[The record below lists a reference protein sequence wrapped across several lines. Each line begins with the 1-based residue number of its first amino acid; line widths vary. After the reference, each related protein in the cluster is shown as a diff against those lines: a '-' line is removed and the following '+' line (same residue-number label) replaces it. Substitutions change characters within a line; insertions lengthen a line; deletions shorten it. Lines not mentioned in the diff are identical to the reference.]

1 MPVWTA
7 QQQEVI
13 SSDSRRIICS
23 AAAGSGK
30 TAVMIERIVRMLR
43 EGADPES
50 FLVVTFTNAAAAEM
64 KQKIRD
70 RLRAGRSEKNL
81 RRALEKIDL
90 MEISTIHSF
99 CQRLIRREFQAA
111 DTDPFFAVCEEARA
125 RKLFSDSF
133 RAACATLQK
142 EENEDYFRWK
152 KRFSRKETEE
162 IVRSVHTFM
171 MSLPDPYGWL
181 KRSCGDVPLRVDPSH
196 PWFETASAIVR
207 EKLAA
212 AGTILRRQFRMFGEP
227 EHGEPYRAVWKADSE
242 LFHVKQSWADGKEV
256 SAESLK
262 ATMARLPVW
271 SKLTR
276 AEADWKERY
285 CELREKLKALFGEID
300 ELVLC
305 DPVAVER
312 DFGNMR
318 DSLRGLREITL
329 RTAENFAKK
338 KKALRLLDFNDL
350 EHRALKILRSD
361 PEGPEVRSRW
371 TRVFVDE
378 CQDVSR
384 VQDEIIQRLYAG
396 EGGPGEADPDARL
409 FMVGDVK
416 QSIYRFRLAEPRM
429 FLDRSR
435 AYESGGADG
444 QLLKLQSN
452 FRSRPEILETVN
464 TVFRDIMTNNT
475 AEMDYTQEE
484 ALLPGLL
491 AEGFFPVLVDVP
503 EADPERTKLETA
515 AADVALRVGELRR
528 EGFEFRDMV
537 ILMPRVNPDGP
548 KLAELLEKRGVPV
561 FYDGGTDFYTQPEV
575 SAFLGLLSCIANPFL
590 DEPLL
595 IALKYAPFFFTEEEL
610 AQVRLR
616 DPGKD
621 VPFRD
626 AFARCLEETGAFGDR
641 CREADAKL
649 REWRNLSSVLPVRR
663 LVRTVCMDSH
673 HYAMAGAA
681 PAGETARR
689 NLRVLFRKAE
699 EAGKA
704 GVYSLRRFLSFV
716 SEQSGGDARAA
727 VSLSPADNVV
737 RLMTM
742 HKSKGLQFPV
752 VFCVGLDGQLSRPTE
767 SAAVLDAE
775 LGICLR
781 YKRPEMRLSRNTPA
795 YRVFAWK
802 KEKEQRAERI
812 RLLYVAMT
820 RAQERMIL
828 VGTREEG
835 TCSAAPA
842 GESRVLSAETFMDW
856 IVPSLADAE
865 KLSTGYAQGQ
875 TPWKISV
882 PDINQQE
889 NVENPESYPQFSE
902 WLDSLLSAP
911 PVDELWKNS
920 QEEPLLS
927 RMQKKSVTALLK
939 KAEREI
945 DPEEEAVEE
954 TPGDK
959 RIPERFSAALR
970 RSEIHPYPS
979 FMLPPEEKRGAWRG
993 TVIHRFLSLLDLDRL
1008 RPARKDFTEP
1018 LRQMKEEM
1026 LARGVFTPEEGAVIR
1041 PEDADAF
1048 FRSRLGQRVLRAGN
1062 VRREWAFNLC
1072 RPERNLL
1079 VQGILDCAFREK
1091 DGWVILDFKTDR
1103 TSDLQGLSK
1112 TYSPQLRWYAEA
1124 LRELTGEPVKEC
1136 WLWSLAC
1143 RRAVRAET

>member
-142 EENEDYFRWK
+142 EKNEDYFRWK

-162 IVRSVHTFM
+162 IIRSVHTFM

-181 KRSCGDVPLRVDPSH
+181 ERSCGDVPLRVDPSH

-242 LFHVKQSWADGKEV
+242 LFHVKQLWADGKEV
-256 SAESLK
+256 SPESLK
-262 ATMARLPVW
+262 TVMVRLPVW

-285 CELREKLKALFGEID
+285 RELREKLKDLFGEID
-300 ELVLC
+300 ELILC
-305 DPVAVER
+305 DPAAVER

-318 DSLRGLREITL
+318 DSLRGLKEITL

-452 FRSRPEILETVN
+452 FRSRWT
-464 TVFRDIMTNNT
+464 T
-475 AEMDYTQEE
+475 
-484 ALLPGLL
+484 
-491 AEGFFPVLVDVP
+491 
-503 EADPERTKLETA
+503 
-515 AADVALRVGELRR
+515 RR
-528 EGFEFRDMV
+528 R
-537 ILMPRVNPDGP
+537 
-548 KLAELLEKRGVPV
+548 K
-561 FYDGGTDFYTQPEV
+561 
-575 SAFLGLLSCIANPFL
+575 LSCPA
-590 DEPLL
+590 
-595 IALKYAPFFFTEEEL
+595 
-610 AQVRLR
+610 
-616 DPGKD
+616 
-621 VPFRD
+621 FR
-626 AFARCLEETGAFGDR
+626 
-641 CREADAKL
+641 
-649 REWRNLSSVLPVRR
+649 
-663 LVRTVCMDSH
+663 
-673 HYAMAGAA
+673 
-681 PAGETARR
+681 
-689 NLRVLFRKAE
+689 RKAFSRYSWTCRKRIRSGRSWKPPRPTWRSASGSC
-699 EAGKA
+699 AGKA
-704 GVYSLRRFLSFV
+704 LN
-716 SEQSGGDARAA
+716 SG
-727 VSLSPADNVV
+727 
-737 RLMTM
+737 
-742 HKSKGLQFPV
+742 
-752 VFCVGLDGQLSRPTE
+752 
-767 SAAVLDAE
+767 
-775 LGICLR
+775 I
-781 YKRPEMRLSRNTPA
+781 
-795 YRVFAWK
+795 W
-802 KEKEQRAERI
+802 
-812 RLLYVAMT
+812 
-820 RAQERMIL
+820 
-828 VGTREEG
+828 
-835 TCSAAPA
+835 
-842 GESRVLSAETFMDW
+842 
-856 IVPSLADAE
+856 
-865 KLSTGYAQGQ
+865 
-875 TPWKISV
+875 
-882 PDINQQE
+882 
-889 NVENPESYPQFSE
+889 
-902 WLDSLLSAP
+902 
-911 PVDELWKNS
+911 
-920 QEEPLLS
+920 
-927 RMQKKSVTALLK
+927 
-939 KAEREI
+939 
-945 DPEEEAVEE
+945 
-954 TPGDK
+954 
-959 RIPERFSAALR
+959 
-970 RSEIHPYPS
+970 
-979 FMLPPEEKRGAWRG
+979 
-993 TVIHRFLSLLDLDRL
+993 
-1008 RPARKDFTEP
+1008 
-1018 LRQMKEEM
+1018 
-1026 LARGVFTPEEGAVIR
+1026 
-1041 PEDADAF
+1041 
-1048 FRSRLGQRVLRAGN
+1048 
-1062 VRREWAFNLC
+1062 
-1072 RPERNLL
+1072 
-1079 VQGILDCAFREK
+1079 
-1091 DGWVILDFKTDR
+1091 
-1103 TSDLQGLSK
+1103 
-1112 TYSPQLRWYAEA
+1112 
-1124 LRELTGEPVKEC
+1124 
-1136 WLWSLAC
+1136 
-1143 RRAVRAET
+1143 